1 MMKTS
6 FMKLLTSAIILL
18 FIGIAYA
25 PSITANNPISVKT
38 IYIDDGGAD
47 YTRIQD
53 AVLFDNSMEQ
63 KEIHIDDAELEI
75 VILENMSF
83 IIRNIGD
90 ANAINVTW
98 ETYLT
103 SWLLILGSGTKT
115 GIIEMI
121 PIDSEKIIVG
131 NEQPAFLFGFGPL
144 NLVVTASAENAEEV
158 TISKNIGFLLGIL
171 VIPNGDVI

>member
-1 MMKTS
+1 MNIK
-6 FMKLLTSAIILL
+6 KLLAVGIILL

-38 IYIDDGGAD
+38 IYVNDDGGAD
-47 YTRIQD
+47 YTRSQD
-53 AVLFDNSMEQ
+53 AVLIDNSMEQ
-63 KEIHIDDAELEI
+63 KEIYPNDAELEI

-83 IIRNIGD
+83 IIRNIGYED
-90 ANAINVTW
+90 AINVTW

-121 PIDSEKIIVG
+121 PVGSEEIIVG
-131 NEQPAFLFGFGPL
+131 IEQSVFLLGFGPL

-158 TISKNIGFLLGIL
+158 TVSENIGFLLGIL
-171 VIPNGDVI
+171 VIPNSDAI

>member
-1 MMKTS
+1 MKTS

-18 FIGIAYA
+18 FIGITYA
-25 PSITANNPISVKT
+25 PSITADNPISVKT
-38 IYIDDGGAD
+38 IYIDDDGRAD

-53 AVLFDNSMEQ
+53 AVLIDNSMEQ
-63 KEIHIDDAELEI
+63 KEIYPNDAELEI

-90 ANAINVTW
+90 ADAISVTW
-98 ETYLT
+98 EKYLS

-121 PIDSEKIIVG
+121 PVGSEEIIVG
-131 NEQPAFLFGFGPL
+131 NEQPVFLFGFGPL
-144 NLVVTASAENAEEV
+144 NLLVTASAENAEEV
-158 TISKNIGFLLGIL
+158 TVSGNIGFLLGVL

>member
-1 MMKTS
+1 MIMKT
-6 FMKLLTSAIILL
+6 LTVGIILVFL
-18 FIGIAYA
+18 LSLII
-25 PSITANNPISVKT
+25 PMVSSIESQTSDT
-38 IYIDDGGAD
+38 IYVDDDGGAD

-53 AVLFDNSMEQ
+53 AVLIDNSMEQ
-63 KEIHIDDAELEI
+63 KEIYPNDAELEI

-90 ANAINVTW
+90 ADAISVTW
-98 ETYLT
+98 EKYLS

-121 PIDSEKIIVG
+121 PVGSEEIIVG
-131 NEQPAFLFGFGPL
+131 NEQPVFLLGFGPL

-158 TISKNIGFLLGIL
+158 TVSENIGFLLGIL

>member
-1 MMKTS
+1 MINIK
-6 FMKLLTSAIILL
+6 KLLAVGIILL
-18 FIGIAYA
+18 FTGIAVA
-25 PSITANNPISVKT
+25 PSITAYNSSINNAF
-38 IYIDDGGAD
+38 YEDNDGGAD

-53 AVLFDNSMEQ
+53 AVLIDNYMEQ
-63 KEIHIDDAELEI
+63 KEIYPNDAEIEI

-90 ANAINVTW
+90 ADAINVTW

-131 NEQPAFLFGFGPL
+131 NEQPAFLLGFGPL

-158 TISKNIGFLLGIL
+158 AASRNIGFLLGIL

>member
-1 MMKTS
+1 MINIK
-6 FMKLLTSAIILL
+6 KLLAVGIILL

-25 PSITANNPISVKT
+25 PSITANNPTSTRTTYV
-38 IYIDDGGAD
+38 DNDGGAD
-47 YTRIQD
+47 FTRIQD
-53 AVLFDNSMEQ
+53 AVLIDNSMEQ
-63 KEIHIDDAELEI
+63 KEIYPNDAELEI
-75 VILENMSF
+75 VILESMSF

-90 ANAINVTW
+90 ADAINVTW

-121 PIDSEKIIVG
+121 PIGSEEVIVG
-131 NEQPAFLFGFGPL
+131 NEQSVFLLGFGPL